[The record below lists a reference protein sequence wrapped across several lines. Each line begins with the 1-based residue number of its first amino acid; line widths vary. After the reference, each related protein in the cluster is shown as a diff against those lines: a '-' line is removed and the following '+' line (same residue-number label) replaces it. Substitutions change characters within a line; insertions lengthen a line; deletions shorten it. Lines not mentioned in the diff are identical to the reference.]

1 VTVDERVRPALP
13 PTTIDADTPASA
25 PAGAPAPDSTAPD
38 SRSTTAGQID
48 PSDPT
53 APAFDEAGDPLPAST
68 FAPEI
73 DDAALGFSS
82 SVHAPRGCE
91 WCGAPLSEP
100 DPAVCP
106 SCGAAL
112 RPVADLPEIPGVTVA
127 PADVR
132 RIVRDVSPEIRA
144 LVTPPVTDEIA
155 RPGARPELG
164 PPDGAVR
171 RAMLELELEAL
182 RVARLQEARAE
193 AARAAVEWAA
203 AGGRATGP
211 LVEGASQVG
220 PAARGRSVEDGTA
233 ATSAASSAGGI
244 SAEEPA
250 TDGTASSAASAVL
263 PVPPATDAPLPA
275 TDTSLGE
282 PPAP

>member
-1 VTVDERVRPALP
+1 MDERVRPALS
-13 PTTIDADTPASA
+13 PTTTGADARASA
-25 PAGAPAPDSTAPD
+25 PEGAPASD
-38 SRSTTAGQID
+38 SRAPVSRSATSDPID
-48 PSDPT
+48 PSDPS
-53 APAFDEAGDPLPAST
+53 APAFDAAGDPLPANT
-68 FAPEI
+68 FAPGI

-82 SVHAPRGCE
+82 TARAPRGCE

-100 DPAVCP
+100 DLAVCP

-164 PPDGAVR
+164 PPDSAVR

-203 AGGRATGP
+203 AGAQATGP
-211 LVEGASQVG
+211 LVEEASQVG
-220 PAARGRSVEDGTA
+220 LAAGGRLAEDGTS
-233 ATSAASSAGGI
+233 ATGTVPSAGGT
-244 SAEEPA
+244 SGADPA
-250 TDGTASSAASAVL
+250 TAAAETSVTPPTLSAPL
-263 PVPPATDAPLPA
+263 PTDAP
-275 TDTSLGE
+275 LGE
-282 PPAP
+282 PPAQ